1 MGDSWPRS
9 PNLGAFS
16 LTQLAS
22 GVRIRPITMS
32 ARATSRVRTTATSPR
47 GVRAGSGEPWTTHV
61 LTAVLA
67 LVLGFVLAAEWD
79 LLYGEMAER
88 WMDLLFWAVLVVAVN
103 VFPVPAGGV
112 QLNLD
117 MPLLLA
123 VALLYPP
130 VAAAALSLVAAA
142 DIREVR
148 KEVSFARALF
158 NRIQVS
164 LSVLVAAAVF
174 EATRANLESWPSAL
188 LATII
193 AVGASYATNIVLV
206 SLYTALRKS
215 ASWLEVAR
223 QLSIGRPV
231 QFLATYLGYGVL
243 ALVLV
248 RLFVEVGAWS
258 VVVFLIPLMVARQML
273 LRGQELGR
281 LATRLRERERLLERL
296 FDRIEDERRD
306 ERLRVAADLHDDV
319 LQSLSYLRMLA
330 TLLKNNMS
338 NEDPSWKDAGEVVKT
353 SDICV
358 DALRGVVLSLQSSP
372 LGSGGLIPT
381 LNTLIQDFK
390 LEHGTKI
397 ALNFE
402 GAADL
407 REDVQVVMYQVAREA
422 LLNALRHANASEI
435 CVEVR
440 ERSSMAS
447 LSVADN
453 GHGFEP
459 DGVDRSSH
467 FGLAL
472 MRERVRMASGSLDV
486 ASTPGLGTTI
496 EVRFSLE
503 KESAALS
510 VGDRAT
516 DMRKHQ
522 RRTDFMS
529 STPSGAEK
537 SS

>member
-1 MGDSWPRS
+1 MS
-9 PNLGAFS
+9 P
-16 LTQLAS
+16 
-22 GVRIRPITMS
+22 
-32 ARATSRVRTTATSPR
+32 RATSRVRTTATSPR

-79 LLYGEMAER
+79 LLYGEVAES

-174 EATRANLESWPSAL
+174 EATRANPESWPGAL

-193 AVGASYATNIVLV
+193 AVGASYATNILLV

-215 ASWLEVAR
+215 ASWLEEAR

-338 NEDPSWKDAGEVVKT
+338 NEDPSWNDAGEVVKT

-407 REDVQVVMYQVAREA
+407 PEDVQVVMYQVAREA

-447 LSVADN
+447 LSVADS

-459 DGVDRSSH
+459 DGVDPSSH

-503 KESAALS
+503 RESAALS

-537 SS
+537 RAARQSGDKGTA